1 MGQIKNFSWLVF
13 VVQYLGHQKIGK
25 IIQVQCPL
33 GFNIFLPS
41 DDDDI
46 QDWAHSAAVNGWC
59 LRTRRRRY
67 QRLVHQRGRR
77 RFFWKSARA
86 YDYAL
91 SRAAKTIHTTAVSN
105 TAVCSSFLLCLV

>member
-46 QDWAHSAAVNGWC
+46 QTGPIV
-59 LRTRRRRY
+59 
-67 QRLVHQRGRR
+67 QR
-77 RFFWKSARA
+77 
-86 YDYAL
+86 
-91 SRAAKTIHTTAVSN
+91 
-105 TAVCSSFLLCLV
+105 